1 VPALR
6 VAQGAEQGMVAVV
19 PYLDE
24 ILAMDATL
32 EGDRELHL
40 YLTDYRSLY
49 VGHVCEIT
57 TDDVRADDGS
67 HVPAD

>member
-32 EGDRELHL
+32 EAIASCTSTSPTTAPSTSATL
-40 YLTDYRSLY
+40 
-49 VGHVCEIT
+49 CEIT